1 MHTPFERTL
10 RALATERRRAGKS
23 LAGLIADRKSTRL
36 NSSHLG
42 ISYAVFCLKKKTIK
56 KYKTRPHR
64 PTNGNTLTTKTEDHT
79 RLDND
84 TLRRGERRETAHR
97 QRSRLRTARY
107 SAYAT

>member
-42 ISYAVFCLKKKTIK
+42 ISYAVFCLKKKSIRRYMPESYIRYGIERYGVTSIAAIYCPDTSPRSK
-56 KYKTRPHR
+56 AISCTQVNRILYRVLL
-64 PTNGNTLTTKTEDHT
+64 TL
-79 RLDND
+79 
-84 TLRRGERRETAHR
+84 
-97 QRSRLRTARY
+97 
-107 SAYAT
+107 